1 MLQFNSS
8 YVVSVICELEP
19 LSLQS
24 SKQEA
29 ATLTR
34 QLKKEKKKQ
43 NIKNTLWTQG
53 LYTIYCTFKTEV
65 FWCKGTQTS
74 RESKMF

>member
-34 QLKKEKKKQ
+34 QLKKEKKK
-43 NIKNTLWTQG
+43 KHKKHFVDTG
-53 LYTIYCTFKTEV
+53 TIYYILYF
-65 FWCKGTQTS
+65 
-74 RESKMF
+74 